1 MLPATVR
8 FAGLA
13 EAQLFFLLKFRVE
26 TRELRRPAAAPRHW
40 CGLAVRAV
48 LSLLHPPSAVLL
60 HAHWLQAQRQRT
72 GDAAGAR
79 ARAPWARGCPLRAT
93 AQGFSFLTVCILE
106 YDSRNLSQRL
116 SGEGFFGTIAKF
128 LKIVLLRL

>member
-1 MLPATVR
+1 MR
-8 FAGLA
+8 FAGLG

-79 ARAPWARGCPLRAT
+79 ARARLGRAAARC
-93 AQGFSFLTVCILE
+93 V
-106 YDSRNLSQRL
+106 
-116 SGEGFFGTIAKF
+116 
-128 LKIVLLRL
+128 LRLKALVF